1 MNPSEERAQ
10 VSESTA
16 GLERLLDRL
25 RETEAEAGAEAGR
38 DQISF
43 DAILDAV
50 GRRSFGPLLLLAGVV
65 TLPPLVGDIPGVPTL
80 MGLFVVLTAAQLLLG
95 RDNFWLPG
103 WLLRR
108 SVDRSKIENG
118 ISWLRRPAGWID
130 RVLRP
135 RLSFLVEGPGTWV
148 VGVASLLV
156 ALAMPPMELVPFSAN
171 IAGLAL
177 SALGLALITK
187 DGLLAIVA
195 LLATAAGYFF
205 VIRSFI

>member
-1 MNPSEERAQ
+1 MNPSEGRAQ
-10 VSESTA
+10 VSDSTA

-25 RETEAEAGAEAGR
+25 REAESEAGAGAGK

-65 TLPPLVGDIPGVPTL
+65 TLMPLVGDIPGVPTL

-118 ISWLRRPAGWID
+118 VSWLRRPAGWID

-135 RLSFLVEGPGTWV
+135 RLSFLVEGPGAWV

-156 ALAMPPMELVPFSAN
+156 GLAMPPMELVPFSAN

-187 DGLLAIVA
+187 DGILAIVA

-205 VIRSFI
+205 VIRSFL